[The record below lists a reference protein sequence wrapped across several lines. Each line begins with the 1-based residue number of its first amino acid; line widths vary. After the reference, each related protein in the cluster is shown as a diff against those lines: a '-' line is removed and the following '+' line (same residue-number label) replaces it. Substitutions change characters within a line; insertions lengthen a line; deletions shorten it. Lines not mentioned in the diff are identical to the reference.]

1 MTARKQIHLAAHFPG
16 VNNTTIWSDP
26 LSGSQIDFSSFEHFA
41 ATAERGRFDFLF
53 LAEGLRLREH
63 KGEIHDLD
71 VVGRPDTLTVLA
83 AVAAVTDRIGLVG
96 TINTTFNEPFEL
108 ARQLASLELVSGGR
122 SGWNIVTTN
131 DAFTGENFRRGGYLD
146 NADRYTRAAEF
157 VDVATALWAGNGA
170 GNGAVNESRVEHHG
184 DFFDVVGSLELPASP
199 QGKPVILQAGVSDEG
214 RDLAARYAD
223 AIFSPFADLATGRT
237 FYADIKSR
245 LARFGRGADDLKI
258 LPGAAFVLGDTEA
271 EADERYR
278 YERRAQVSGATAL
291 RTVEAVWGRDLSDY
305 DPDGPLPS
313 IELVVENVELAAGR
327 ASVHKDRRGTALEWV
342 ERAAADGLSI
352 REVAIANLSRGVL
365 VGTPTQIA
373 DRIDEFVQTEA
384 SDGFILVPSITPT
397 GLDEFVDTV
406 IPLLQERGSYRTD
419 YEGTTLRENL
429 FA

>member
-1 MTARKQIHLAAHFPG
+1 MTDTTRKQIHLAAHFPG
-16 VNNTTIWSDP
+16 VNNTTIWADP
-26 LSGSQIDFSSFEHFA
+26 ASGSQIDFSSFEHFA
-41 ATAERGRFDFLF
+41 ATAERGKFDFLF
-53 LAEGLRLREH
+53 LAEGLRVREH

-83 AVAAVTDRIGLVG
+83 AIAAVTERLGLVG

-122 SGWNIVTTN
+122 SGWNIVTSN
-131 DAFTGENFRRGGYLD
+131 DAFTGENFRRGGFLG
-146 NADRYTRAAEF
+146 NPDRYTRAAEF
-157 VDVATALWAGNGA
+157 VDVAEALWRADT
-170 GNGAVNESRVEHHG
+170 VDHHG
-184 DFFDVVGSLELPASP
+184 PFFDVVGELAVPVSP

-223 AIFSPFADLATGRT
+223 AIFSPFADLQSGRT
-237 FYADIKSR
+237 FYADIKQR
-245 LARFGRGADDLKI
+245 LAGFGRGADELKI
-258 LPGAAFVLGDTEA
+258 LPGASFVLGDTEA

-278 YERRAQVSGATAL
+278 YERSAQVSGATAL
-291 RTVEAVWGRDLSDY
+291 RTLEAVWGRDLSQY

-313 IELVVENVELAAGR
+313 VDLVENVELTAGR
-327 ASVHKDRRGTALEWV
+327 ATHHADRRGAAQEWV
-342 ERAAADGLSI
+342 ERAEAGNLSI
-352 REVAIANLSRGVL
+352 REVAISKLTRGVL

-397 GLDEFVDTV
+397 GLDEFVDKV

-419 YEGTTLRENL
+419 YAGETLRENL

>member
-1 MTARKQIHLAAHFPG
+1 MTAPSRKQIHLAAHFPG
-16 VNNTTIWSDP
+16 VNNTTIWADP
-26 LSGSQIDFSSFEHFA
+26 ASGSQIDFSSFEHFA

-53 LAEGLRLREH
+53 LAEGLRVREH

-83 AVAAVTDRIGLVG
+83 AIAAVTEKLGLVG

-122 SGWNIVTTN
+122 SGWNIVTSN
-131 DAFTGENFRRGGYLD
+131 DAFTGENFRRGGFLG
-146 NADRYTRAAEF
+146 NPDRYTRAAEF
-157 VDVATALWAGNGA
+157 VDVSEALWRAET
-170 GNGAVNESRVEHHG
+170 VDHHG
-184 DFFDVVGSLELPASP
+184 DFFDIVGELSVPVSP

-223 AIFSPFADLATGRT
+223 AIFSPFADLESGRT
-237 FYADIKSR
+237 FYADIKRR
-245 LARFGRGADDLKI
+245 LAGFGRGADELKI
-258 LPGAAFVLGDTEA
+258 LPGASFVLGDTEA

-278 YERRAQVSGATAL
+278 YERSAQVSGATAL
-291 RTVEAVWGRDLSDY
+291 RTLEAVWGRDLSEY

-313 IELVVENVELAAGR
+313 AELVVENVELTAGR
-327 ASVHKDRRGTALEWV
+327 ATHHADRRGAAREWV
-342 ERAAADGLSI
+342 ERAQAGNLSI
-352 REVAIANLSRGVL
+352 REVAISKLTRGVL

-397 GLDEFVDTV
+397 GLDEFVDKV

-419 YEGTTLRENL
+419 YEGETLRENL
-429 FA
+429 FAG

>member
-1 MTARKQIHLAAHFPG
+1 VTDTTRKQIHLAAHFPG
-16 VNNTTIWSDP
+16 VNNTTIWADP
-26 LSGSQIDFSSFEHFA
+26 ASGSQIDFSSFEHFA
-41 ATAERGRFDFLF
+41 ATAERGKFDFLF
-53 LAEGLRLREH
+53 LAEGLRVREH

-83 AVAAVTDRIGLVG
+83 AIAAVTERLGLVG

-122 SGWNIVTTN
+122 SGWNIVTSN
-131 DAFTGENFRRGGYLD
+131 DAFTGENFRRGGFLG
-146 NADRYTRAAEF
+146 NPDRYTRAAEF
-157 VDVATALWAGNGA
+157 VDVAEALWRADT
-170 GNGAVNESRVEHHG
+170 VDHHG
-184 DFFDVVGSLELPASP
+184 PFFDVVGELAVPVSP

-223 AIFSPFADLATGRT
+223 AIFSPFADLQSGRT
-237 FYADIKSR
+237 FYADIKQR
-245 LARFGRGADDLKI
+245 LAGFGRGADELKI
-258 LPGAAFVLGDTEA
+258 LPGASFVLGDTEA

-278 YERRAQVSGATAL
+278 YERSAQVSGATAL
-291 RTVEAVWGRDLSDY
+291 RTLEAVWGRDLSQY

-313 IELVVENVELAAGR
+313 VDLVENVELTAGR
-327 ASVHKDRRGTALEWV
+327 ATHHADRRGAAQEWV
-342 ERAAADGLSI
+342 ERAEAGNLSI
-352 REVAIANLSRGVL
+352 REVAISKLTRGVL

-397 GLDEFVDTV
+397 GLDEFVDKV

-419 YEGTTLRENL
+419 YAGETLRENL

>member
-1 MTARKQIHLAAHFPG
+1 MTDRKQIHLAAHFPG
-16 VNNTTIWSDP
+16 VNNTTIWADP

-83 AVAAVTDRIGLVG
+83 AVAAITERIGLVG
-96 TINTTFNEPFEL
+96 TLNTTFTEPFEL

-122 SGWNIVTTN
+122 AGWNIVTTN
-131 DAFTGENFRRGGYLD
+131 DAFTGENFRRGGFLG

-157 VDVATALWAGNGA
+157 VDVASALWGSGPDAAAGA
-170 GNGAVNESRVEHHG
+170 PVEHHG
-184 DFFDVVGSLELPASP
+184 DFFDVVGSLELPTSP
-199 QGKPVILQAGVSDEG
+199 QGKPVILQAGVSAEG

-223 AIFSPFADLATGRT
+223 AIFSPFADLDSGRA

-258 LPGAAFVLGDTEA
+258 LPGATFVLGDTEA
-271 EADERYR
+271 DAEERYQ

-291 RTVEAVWGRDLSDY
+291 RTLEAVWGRDLSGF
-305 DPDGPLPS
+305 DPDGPLPAL
-313 IELVVENVELAAGR
+313 ELVVENVELAAGR
-327 ASVHKDRRGTALEWV
+327 ATVHKDRRGTAIEWI
-342 ERAAADGLSI
+342 ERADAAGLSI
-352 REVAIANLSRGVL
+352 REVAIAQLSRGVL
-365 VGTPTQIA
+365 VGTPTQVA

-384 SDGFILVPSITPT
+384 SDGFVLVPSITPT
-397 GLDEFVDTV
+397 GLDEFVDRV

-419 YEGTTLRENL
+419 YSGQTLRENL
-429 FA
+429 FAR